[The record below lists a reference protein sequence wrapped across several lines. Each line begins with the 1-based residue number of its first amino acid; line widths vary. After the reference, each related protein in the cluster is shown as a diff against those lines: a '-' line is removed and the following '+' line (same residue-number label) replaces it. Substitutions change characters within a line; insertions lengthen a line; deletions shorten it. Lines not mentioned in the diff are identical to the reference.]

1 MTVPTEAAYAELIWT
16 GGETSFTPGF
26 SAENVNDVIVR
37 YLDADDLPV
46 TLTRGVHFNTSI
58 DSALNVTV
66 TPITLPVATALA
78 PVTMIFERNTAAV
91 QGTDFI
97 NLNRYNATVHGTLFD
112 RTFRILAELKARVMR
127 SVGPFFVS
135 DDIVDFRPRRLMAAD
150 PVNDADVATRLWVL
164 TVTGLLDIASSVAAA
179 AASAAS
185 AAASAALALVRQTAA
200 EAARDL
206 AQLWANQTENTP
218 VTTGPDKFSA
228 FHWSQKSAAS
238 AALVL
243 AALAVTDYGFIVD
256 APTESRDYGTI
267 P

>member
-1 MTVPTEAAYAELIWT
+1 MTVSTEAAYAELIWT
-16 GGETSFTPGF
+16 GVETAFAPGF
-26 SAENVNDVIVR
+26 TAENVNDVRVS
-37 YLDADDLPV
+37 YLDTLLQPV
-46 TLTRGVHFNTSI
+46 ELTRGVHFNTSL
-58 DSALNVTV
+58 DGSLNVTV
-66 TPITLPVATALA
+66 TPLAMPAATALL
-78 PVTMIFERNTAAV
+78 PVTLVIERNTTAV

-97 NLNRYNATVHGTLFD
+97 NLQRYNAAVHGTLFD
-112 RTFRILAELKARVMR
+112 RAFRILGEVKARVMR
-127 SVGPFFVS
+127 NIIPTSTS
-135 DDIVDFRPRRLMAAD
+135 DEIVDFRPRRVMAAD
-150 PVNDADVATRLWVL
+150 PVNDADVATKLWVL

-179 AASAAS
+179 AASAAA

-206 AQLWANQTENTP
+206 AQLWANQAENTP

-243 AALAVTDYGFIVD
+243 AALAVTDYGFVAD
-256 APTESRDYGTI
+256 APTDTRDYGTI